1 MDMLE
6 IQMEYMSKVNT
17 LLARKHEGVFYP
29 ATSYPRATIVG
40 SGAVATCPRGGIYE
54 DGVGLSKSSAMEPQV
69 PKNL

>member
-17 LLARKHEGVFYP
+17 LLARKHEGVFHP
-29 ATSYPRATIVG
+29 PTSHPRATTVG
-40 SGAVATCPRGGIYE
+40 SGVATTSPHGGISE
-54 DGVGLSKSSAMEPQV
+54 DGVGPRKSSPMEPQV